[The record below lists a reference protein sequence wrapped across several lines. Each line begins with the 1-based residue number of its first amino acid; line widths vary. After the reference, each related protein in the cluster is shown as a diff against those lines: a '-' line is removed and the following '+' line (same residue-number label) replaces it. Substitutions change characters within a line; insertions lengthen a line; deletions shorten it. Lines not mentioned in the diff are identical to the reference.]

1 MKKRIVVCSD
11 GTWNRPEED
20 IGKDSPTNVLR
31 LARAIK
37 PVAAD
42 GLSQQVFY
50 DWGIGSYYDKVVGG
64 ATGRGIN
71 KNIMDGYRYIVQN
84 YRPGDEIHLFGFS
97 RGAYTARSLSGFINN
112 VGILKRPDAR
122 LIEKAFKHYKRSG
135 KRHAPEGEASI
146 AFRKQHSHPSR
157 NVAFLGVWDT
167 VGSLGV
173 PFSVMGLLDGS
184 DEFYDTKV
192 GRNVGMARHA
202 MAIDEVRTDFEPT
215 IIRPREADDV
225 KQIWFAGCHSDVGG
239 GFRPDANGGLLS
251 DYPLEWMVD
260 EAKLAGIT
268 IESHLKNR
276 LSDRPR
282 SRLHPSRKK
291 LFRFRSKYVRPIDHG
306 HGAVLIHSSVERR
319 FQADSKYRP
328 KNLAVY
334 LEQVGGWSGVEVVH

>member
-20 IGKDSPTNVLR
+20 VGKDSPTNVLR

-84 YRPGDEIHLFGFS
+84 YHPGDEIHLFGFS

-146 AFRKQHSHPSR
+146 AFRKQYSHPSR
-157 NVAFLGVWDT
+157 KVAFLGVWDT

-173 PFSVMGLLDGS
+173 PFSVMGLLDGN

-192 GRNVGMARHA
+192 GRNVG
-202 MAIDEVRTDFEPT
+202 
-215 IIRPREADDV
+215 
-225 KQIWFAGCHSDVGG
+225 
-239 GFRPDANGGLLS
+239 
-251 DYPLEWMVD
+251 
-260 EAKLAGIT
+260 
-268 IESHLKNR
+268 NR
-276 LSDRPR
+276 
-282 SRLHPSRKK
+282 
-291 LFRFRSKYVRPIDHG
+291 
-306 HGAVLIHSSVERR
+306 
-319 FQADSKYRP
+319 
-328 KNLAVY
+328 
-334 LEQVGGWSGVEVVH
+334 W